1 MKTFW
6 KDVTIDP
13 DFLLST
19 LALKFEIFPD
29 NYQPIKSQI
38 PNMFISSR
46 RLFHLK

>member
-13 DFLLST
+13 DFLLSK

-29 NYQPIKSQI
+29 NYQPISSLTQNPKSQI
-38 PNMFISSR
+38 
-46 RLFHLK
+46 